1 MISKLRKKIILIIM
15 SFISAVLIAVLISL
29 LVSSYQQ
36 YKSRTGK
43 VMDMALEM
51 RYNNS
56 MPEFEIGGKMGN
68 KQVASI
74 AFFTVTVDDGG
85 NVIDTFEENVSVSD
99 EVLISAVETVLASG
113 TERGS
118 ISKLNLRYQMR
129 TVGEGEKIAFADMSD
144 EISSMRTMSIS
155 AGIICFSALLVFF
168 FISIFLSRLAVKPAE
183 QAFSRQQQFI
193 ANASHELKTPLTV
206 VLANTEILLT
216 HPKETIGSHEKWIK
230 NTRAE
235 AKRMKGLVE
244 DMLFLAKSDYQEDYE
259 AQDVCLSDIV
269 WNSALPFEAVAY
281 ESGITL
287 VTQINQDVMVFGAAE
302 RLKQLVAILLD
313 NACKYSGLGEEVV
326 VRLYSEQSK
335 AVLEVANTGVMI
347 SQENIA
353 HIFER
358 FYRGDKSRSSGG
370 YGLGLAIAKEI
381 VEKCQGKISVTSN
394 ESPGTV
400 FTVKMDLLS

>member
-1 MISKLRKKIILIIM
+1 
-15 SFISAVLIAVLISL
+15 
-29 LVSSYQQ
+29 
-36 YKSRTGK
+36 
-43 VMDMALEM
+43 MDMALEM
-51 RYNNS
+51 RDNNS

-155 AGIICFSALLVFF
+155 TGIICFSALLVFF

-206 VLANTEILLT
+206 VANTEILLT

-335 AVLEVANTGVMI
+335 AVLEVANTGVII